1 MSSKRFVASFTVALV
16 LALALALMPPARP
29 VQADTYTV
37 TNTNDSGVGS
47 LRWAI
52 NQANANPGAD
62 TITFNIPGAGVHTIA
77 PLTAL
82 PALTGGG
89 TTIDG
94 YSQPGAA
101 PTNNETPAT
110 ILIEIDGTNTTN
122 QSGLYI
128 TSADNVVRGL
138 AINRFDWDGI
148 GIGLA
153 TGNVI
158 AGNHLGTDPSGMIDR
173 GNGHSG
179 VYVGLGATNNTIG
192 GDEPAERNV
201 LSGNEWSGVEIHGS
215 GTTSNTVSGNY
226 IGTQATGM
234 AALGNTLYGVR
245 IYGGAQNNTIGGDT
259 AGERNVISG
268 NAVNGVHIAGEGT
281 TGNVVSGNYIGTTVY
296 GIAPVGNAENGVYIT
311 LGAQNNVIGG
321 DVAGERNVISG
332 NDINGVDISGSGTT
346 GNTVSGN
353 YIGTDAGG
361 TADLG
366 NSGSGVY
373 IYNQAQN
380 NTVGGDAAGER
391 NVISGNEWAGV
402 GIHGSNTMSNTVSG
416 NYIGTDVN
424 GTSDRG
430 NGYDGVHI
438 SSGAQNNTVGG
449 DTAGERNVISGNDE
463 RGVRIIGSGTTGN
476 TVSGNYI
483 GTDVNGTADLGNTWD
498 GVYIVGA
505 QNNTVGGDTAGERN
519 IISGN
524 NGSGVYIQNSGAN
537 TVSGNYIGT
546 DVNGTVGL
554 GNSGGGVYIS
564 SGAQNNTV
572 GGDAAGERNVI
583 SGNDWDGVTICD
595 SGTTG
600 NTVSGNYIGTDVNG
614 TADLGNTRDGV
625 YIYSGAQ
632 NNTIGGDE
640 ASERNVIS
648 GNALDGIG
656 LFTAGSNVISGNYI
670 GTDASG
676 SADLGNARS
685 GVFLSWY
692 SVNNTIGGAT
702 AGERNV
708 ISGNGG
714 DGIWFNVLVSDTV
727 VSGNYIGTDA
737 NGTADLGNDGNGVFI
752 ERSPNNLIGGDEASE
767 RNVIS
772 GSDMYGIH
780 ISGSDATGNTV
791 SGNYIGTDA
800 SGTLDLSNGYSGV
813 LISDGAQNNT
823 IGGDTAGERNV
834 ISGNGLLGVH
844 ISGSGTTGNT
854 VSGNY
859 IGTDANSTTDLG
871 NTWEGVA
878 IWSGAQNNTVGG
890 DTDGERNVISGNDMY
905 GVTIIY
911 SGTTGNTVSGNYI
924 GTDANGTA
932 DLGNSGSGV
941 YISSSAQ
948 NNTVGPGNVIAYNG
962 DNGVEVY
969 GSSTSGNI
977 ITQNSIFANGL
988 MGIDL
993 REGANGGIAAPVIVT
1008 TTVGSVHIVGTACA
1022 DCTVEVF
1029 ENSDTDGEG
1038 ETYVGDITAT
1048 TGGAFT
1054 VTVSYLTK
1062 PYLTA
1067 TATDATDGTSEFSE
1081 VFMAT
1086 VPVGRNVYLPIILK
1100 NH

>member
-1 MSSKRFVASFTVALV
+1 LSFTVALV
-16 LALALALMPPARP
+16 LALMLPARP
-29 VQADTYTV
+29 AQAATYTV
-37 TNTNDSGVGS
+37 NSTDDVNDGACNVTHCS
-47 LRWAI
+47 LREAI
-52 NQANANPGAD
+52 NAANNPGPD
-62 TITFNIPGAGVHTIA
+62 TIMFNIPGAGVHTIA

-94 YSQPGAA
+94 YSQPGTEA
-101 PTNNETPAT
+101 TDNETPAT

-153 TGNVI
+153 TATGNVI
-158 AGNHLGTDPSGMIDR
+158 AGNHLGPDPSGTVHR

-226 IGTQATGM
+226 IGTQASSM

-321 DVAGERNVISG
+321 DVASERNVISG
-332 NDINGVDISGSGTT
+332 NLDNGVYITGTT
-346 GNTVSGN
+346 TMSNTISGN
-353 YIGTDAGG
+353 YIGSDANGI
-361 TADLG
+361 ASLG
-366 NSGSGVY
+366 NGQSGVY
-373 IYNQAQN
+373 VRGGAQYNLI
-380 NTVGGDAAGER
+380 GGDSQGER
-391 NVISGNEWAGV
+391 NIISGNEAGV
-402 GIHGSNTMSNTVSG
+402 TLYGSGVMSNTVSG
-416 NYIGTDVN
+416 NYIGTDRD
-424 GTSDRG
+424 GTTDLG
-430 NGYDGVHI
+430 NALDGVCI
-438 SSGAQNNTVGG
+438 EDGAQYNLIGG
-449 DTAGERNVISGNDE
+449 SNATPGGACTGTCNVISGND
-463 RGVRIIGSGTTGN
+463 RAGVWLYGYGVMSN

-483 GTDVNGTADLGNTWD
+483 GTNAAGVAQRANGSRGI
-498 GVYIVGA
+498 YIAYGA
-505 QNNTVGGDTAGERN
+505 QRN
-519 IISGN
+519 I
-524 NGSGVYIQNSGAN
+524 
-537 TVSGNYIGT
+537 
-546 DVNGTVGL
+546 
-554 GNSGGGVYIS
+554 
-564 SGAQNNTV
+564 
-572 GGDAAGERNVI
+572 
-583 SGNDWDGVTICD
+583 
-595 SGTTG
+595 
-600 NTVSGNYIGTDVNG
+600 
-614 TADLGNTRDGV
+614 
-625 YIYSGAQ
+625 
-632 NNTIGGDE
+632 IGGDE

-656 LFTAGSNVISGNYI
+656 LYTAGSNVISGNYI

-676 SADLGNARS
+676 STDLGNARS

-692 SVNNTIGGAT
+692 AVNNTIGGAS
-702 AGERNV
+702 AEERNV

-752 ERSPNNLIGGDEASE
+752 ERSPNNLIGGEASE
-767 RNVIS
+767 RNVI
-772 GSDMYGIH
+772 
-780 ISGSDATGNTV
+780 
-791 SGNYIGTDA
+791 
-800 SGTLDLSNGYSGV
+800 
-813 LISDGAQNNT
+813 
-823 IGGDTAGERNV
+823 
-834 ISGNGLLGVH
+834 
-844 ISGSGTTGNT
+844 
-854 VSGNY
+854 
-859 IGTDANSTTDLG
+859 
-871 NTWEGVA
+871 
-878 IWSGAQNNTVGG
+878 
-890 DTDGERNVISGNDMY
+890 
-905 GVTIIY
+905 
-911 SGTTGNTVSGNYI
+911 
-924 GTDANGTA
+924 
-932 DLGNSGSGV
+932 
-941 YISSSAQ
+941 
-948 NNTVGPGNVIAYNG
+948 AYNG
-962 DNGVEVY
+962 WNGVRVEAVEAID
-969 GSSTSGNI
+969 NV

-993 REGANGGIAAPVIVT
+993 REGANGGISAPVIAT
-1008 TTVGSVHIVGTACA
+1008 TTEGSVNVVGTACA
-1022 DCTVEVF
+1022 GCTVEIF
-1029 ENSDTDGEG
+1029 ENSDADGEG
-1038 ETYVGDITAT
+1038 ETYVGDTTAT
-1048 TGGAFT
+1048 AGGDFT

-1081 VFMAT
+1081 VFTAT
-1086 VPVGRNVYLPIILK
+1086 VPVGRDVYLPIILK